1 MKFATAWWG
10 VQILA
15 ETEED
20 KTLLAALVESL
31 PSKASSSYEDGLLK
45 TVTDPQFDDCWG
57 FSEEEIK
64 AAKLVIGFLR

>member
-20 KTLLAALVESL
+20 KELLAALVESL

-45 TVTDPQFDDCWG
+45 TVAESRFDDCWG

-64 AAKLVIGFLR
+64 AAKLVIEFLR